1 MANLNSN
8 KNKTCSVI
16 DLIYNDIAYVG
27 SYKDCCQF
35 LEEQGDGHFLYK
47 IELNYGNTINC
58 P

>member
-8 KNKTCSVI
+8 KDKTCSVI

-35 LEEQGDGHFLYK
+35 LEEQGDSNFLYK
-47 IELNYGNTINC
+47 IELNY
-58 P
+58 